1 MTNPERRQEAS
12 QTEGDIN
19 SRIDSL
25 LETSKAT
32 SKASARDG
40 HGLPAAQSET
50 TLAFMDR
57 MRAQERTQAYRKDFQ
72 QQQEKDRG
80 SRQGKIFRSMR
91 FPSSGMVPR
100 ESTVFET
107 REATRATATIK
118 SRPSLGRTVEVIP
131 DRGMDLGRAL
141 KSLDVNCAV
150 NNVRKDANKQRYYE
164 RPGSKRKRLHR
175 TRSPVTSPISP
186 KSQGRPRPRGPP
198 NFESRS
204 SDSHSFQQ
212 HSQLQKR
219 PDVAA
224 SPSASSPGI
233 QTQGRNSTRTTR
245 ASTDSKASRTSS
257 NASPIAK
264 RALRALKAPASIKV
278 PSASRASPPVRPA
291 RSGFAWSGQISGR
304 RYEIRVGKS
313 PETDT
318 ASPAVKASDNQ
329 PAPFPTRESSTCT
342 TTRVTPTRVTPI
354 PIIRRHRSQ
363 HLPMDKSSD
372 SSPDERP
379 RKSLVDRTKR
389 LLGIKSMATS
399 PSPVPARP
407 GPHSPTTQSLN
418 HAASA
423 LRELSDKQKR
433 SPPSGSTSTSNLSAI
448 SIAGR
453 PKHSR
458 GKLRPGYRRRHTGHS
473 SSSSILRLTL
483 GKPPV
488 GTPNSDCMY
497 TGSDEQQYF
506 RVELTEPGAPTYL
519 PSEARRIGTPP
530 LPQNG
535 SKLRGFFFD
544 YNAPQSVEEQASSGW
559 PNAPMDTIVLH
570 NRQQGHLPHSSQPTT
585 AARSPGARL
594 KREDMNVEW
603 FRIKAAVDEVREE
616 RDDFELNVPEHLP
629 SSPLCPR
636 HPKHKSGGKGVCV
649 YHGRTKTGA
658 NDEVVEGGFDWR

>member
-1 MTNPERRQEAS
+1 MDNHSDGRLSRHPLSPGGE
-12 QTEGDIN
+12 N
-19 SRIDSL
+19 S
-25 LETSKAT
+25 
-32 SKASARDG
+32 
-40 HGLPAAQSET
+40 
-50 TLAFMDR
+50 F
-57 MRAQERTQAYRKDFQ
+57 
-72 QQQEKDRG
+72 
-80 SRQGKIFRSMR
+80 FRSWALR
-91 FPSSGMVPR
+91 ARSSDYS
-100 ESTVFET
+100 ST
-107 REATRATATIK
+107 
-118 SRPSLGRTVEVIP
+118 S
-131 DRGMDLGRAL
+131 
-141 KSLDVNCAV
+141 DVS
-150 NNVRKDANKQRYYE
+150 
-164 RPGSKRKRLHR
+164 PG

-198 NFESRS
+198 SFESRS

-212 HSQLQKR
+212 YSQLQKR

-224 SPSASSPGI
+224 SPSASSPSI

-264 RALRALKAPASIKV
+264 RALRALKASASIKV
-278 PSASRASPPVRPA
+278 PSASRASPPGRPA

-318 ASPAVKASDNQ
+318 ASPAGKDSDNQ
-329 PAPFPTRESSTCT
+329 PAPFPTRETSTCT
-342 TTRVTPTRVTPI
+342 TTPITPTRVTPI

-389 LLGIKSMATS
+389 ILGIKSMATT

-407 GPHSPTTQSLN
+407 GLHSPTTQSLN

-433 SPPSGSTSTSNLSAI
+433 SPPSGSTSTSNLSAM

-453 PKHSR
+453 PKPSR

-506 RVELTEPGAPTYL
+506 RVELSEPGAPTYL

-544 YNAPQSVEEQASSGW
+544 YNGPQSVEAQASSGW
-559 PNAPMDTIVLH
+559 PNAPMDTVVLH

-585 AARSPGARL
+585 AARSPGVTL

-658 NDEVVEGGFDWR
+658 NDEVVEEGFGWR

>member
-1 MTNPERRQEAS
+1 M
-12 QTEGDIN
+12 N

-25 LETSKAT
+25 LETSKA
-32 SKASARDG
+32 SARDG
-40 HGLPAAQSET
+40 HGRTTAQSET
-50 TLAFMDR
+50 ILAFMDR
-57 MRAQERTQAYRKDFQ
+57 VMAQERTEAYRKDFQ
-72 QQQEKDRG
+72 QKQEKDRG
-80 SRQGKIFRSMR
+80 SRQGKISRSMR
-91 FPSSGMVPR
+91 FPIGGMVPR
-100 ESTVFET
+100 ESAVVET
-107 REATRATATIK
+107 GEATRATATIK

-131 DRGMDLGRAL
+131 ERGMDLGRAL

-164 RPGSKRKRLHR
+164 RPGLKRKRLHSER
-175 TRSPVTSPISP
+175 WRRRFKIGFKAVVAKV
-186 KSQGRPRPRGPP
+186 KSMRRKGC
-198 NFESRS
+198 
-204 SDSHSFQQ
+204 
-212 HSQLQKR
+212 QLQKR

-224 SPSASSPGI
+224 SPNASSPGI

-264 RALRALKAPASIKV
+264 RALRALKASASIKV
-278 PSASRASPPVRPA
+278 PSASRASPPGRPA

-318 ASPAVKASDNQ
+318 ASPAVKDSDNQ
-329 PAPFPTRESSTCT
+329 PAPFPTRETSTCT
-342 TTRVTPTRVTPI
+342 TSRVTPTRVTPI

-363 HLPMDKSSD
+363 HLPIDKSTD
-372 SSPDERP
+372 SSADERP

-389 LLGIKSMATS
+389 ILGIKSMATS

-433 SPPSGSTSTSNLSAI
+433 SPPSGSTSTSNLSAM

-544 YNAPQSVEEQASSGW
+544 YNAPQSVGEQASSGW
-559 PNAPMDTIVLH
+559 PNAPTDTVVLH

-585 AARSPGARL
+585 AARSPGATL

-658 NDEVVEGGFDWR
+658 NDEMVEEGFGWR

>member
-1 MTNPERRQEAS
+1 MDNHSDGRL
-12 QTEGDIN
+12 
-19 SRIDSL
+19 SRHALSPGG
-25 LETSKAT
+25 ENT
-32 SKASARDG
+32 
-40 HGLPAAQSET
+40 
-50 TLAFMDR
+50 F
-57 MRAQERTQAYRKDFQ
+57 
-72 QQQEKDRG
+72 
-80 SRQGKIFRSMR
+80 FRSWALR
-91 FPSSGMVPR
+91 ARSS
-100 ESTVFET
+100 EYSST
-107 REATRATATIK
+107 
-118 SRPSLGRTVEVIP
+118 S
-131 DRGMDLGRAL
+131 
-141 KSLDVNCAV
+141 DVS
-150 NNVRKDANKQRYYE
+150 
-164 RPGSKRKRLHR
+164 PGTK
-175 TRSPVTSPISP
+175 SPVTSPISP

-198 NFESRS
+198 SFESHS
-204 SDSHSFQQ
+204 SDSHSFQ
-212 HSQLQKR
+212 HNQLQKR

-224 SPSASSPGI
+224 SPSALSPGI
-233 QTQGRNSTRTTR
+233 QTQGRNSTRTR
-245 ASTDSKASRTSS
+245 ASIDSKASRTSS
-257 NASPIAK
+257 NASSIAK
-264 RALRALKAPASIKV
+264 RALRALKAPASSIKV
-278 PSASRASPPVRPA
+278 PSVSRAPPPVRPA

-304 RYEIRVGKS
+304 RYEIRVGKN
-313 PETDT
+313 PETDM
-318 ASPAVKASDNQ
+318 ASPTVKYSDNQ
-329 PAPFPTRESSTCT
+329 PAPFPTRETSTYT
-342 TTRVTPTRVTPI
+342 TTRVTPI

-363 HLPMDKSSD
+363 HLPMDRSTD

-389 LLGIKSMATS
+389 ILGIKSTATS

-407 GPHSPTTQSLN
+407 DPHSPTTQALN

-423 LRELSDKQKR
+423 LREFSDKHKLT
-433 SPPSGSTSTSNLSAI
+433 PPSGSTSTSNLSAM

-473 SSSSILRLTL
+473 SSSSILRLAL

-544 YNAPQSVEEQASSGW
+544 YNAPQSVEEQASST
-559 PNAPMDTIVLH
+559 PMNTVVLH

-585 AARSPGARL
+585 PRSPGARL
-594 KREDMNVEW
+594 KREGMNVEW

-649 YHGRTKTGA
+649 YHGRIKTEA
-658 NDEVVEGGFDWR
+658 DEVVEEGFGWR